1 MRDDVLGAFG
11 ETSATG
17 KPVGD
22 DLREGKPTPLMAIAV
37 ARANG
42 AQQSVLAQVGAARL
56 DDAQVAS
63 VQQVI
68 VDTGALAEL
77 EATIARLTD
86 EAVAAITAAPVSS
99 QVRSALVE
107 LAAYV
112 VQRSL

>member
-1 MRDDVLGAFG
+1 
-11 ETSATG
+11 
-17 KPVGD
+17 
-22 DLREGKPTPLMAIAV
+22 MAIAV

-56 DDAQVAS
+56 DDAQVAN

-77 EATIARLTD
+77 EATITRLTD
-86 EAVAAITAAPVSS
+86 EAITAINEAPVSS
-99 QVRSALVE
+99 QVRGALVE